1 MKKSQQEG
9 RQEDKL
15 FNHVD
20 LVHMLDVVDLENGTA
35 VAGGFQE
42 TAERGPRCAA
52 WQHQSC
58 LLVLCS
64 PAGQIISPAHWLS

>member
-1 MKKSQQEG
+1 MVVKKSQQEG

-20 LVHMLDVVDLENGTA
+20 LVHMLDLVDLENGTA

-42 TAERGPRCAA
+42 ITTQVDLGCTARR
-52 WQHQSC
+52 
-58 LLVLCS
+58 
-64 PAGQIISPAHWLS
+64 